1 MSGPNESDT
10 GSTSGEGGRAADR
23 PFAQW
28 GGSASPVFATT
39 RWSLVLAAGDLSD
52 PARGAALEQFCKV
65 YWYPLYGFT
74 RRQGFDPHQS
84 QDLVQSFFLRL
95 LERNDLAGLTPDRA
109 RFRSFLLTALSRFLI
124 SERERAGAL
133 KRGGGLVFVPMDDAA
148 VEERY
153 LAETRSGQ
161 PLTPARA
168 FERQWAVALLESAM
182 AALAAE
188 QEAEGKGRAWRAM
201 KVFLSR
207 EPEPGEYATVA
218 AGLDMQ
224 PGALGVAVHR
234 LRQRYRERV
243 REAVAATV
251 ESPMDVDD
259 EMRHLLEALS

>member
-1 MSGPNESDT
+1 MSGSNNSDT
-10 GSTSGEGGRAADR
+10 GSISGEGGRTSGR
-23 PFAQW
+23 PISPW
-28 GGSASPVFATT
+28 GGSATPVFSTT
-39 RWSLVLAAGDLSD
+39 RWSLVLAAGDPSD
-52 PARGAALEQFCKV
+52 PTRGAALEQFCRV
-65 YWYPLYGFT
+65 YWFPLYGFT

-95 LERNDLAGLTPDRA
+95 LERNDLAGLTPERA

-124 SERERAGAL
+124 SERERAGAQ
-133 KRGGGLVFVPMDDAA
+133 KRGGGMIFVPMDDEA

-168 FERQWAVALLESAM
+168 FERQWAMALLESAM
-182 AALAAE
+182 TSLAAE
-188 QEAEGKGRAWRAM
+188 QEAEGKGMAWQAM

-207 EPEPGEYATVA
+207 EPAPGEYTAVA
-218 AGLDMQ
+218 AGLGMQ

-234 LRQRYRERV
+234 LRQRYRQQV
-243 REAVAATV
+243 RDAVAATV
-251 ESPMDVDD
+251 ESPMDVED